1 MSDSSPTRS
10 RPKSRHSAPTERPV
24 FPVWAPPLVM
34 IAVTVTGVV
43 LAWEKGSASLAFFI
57 LFALACVI
65 CTILVEFRGL
75 FLTVVAQPIYYV
87 VGTVF
92 IGWITAGKATGGMKT
107 KLLTSAYPTVEH
119 FLWLAAAVVAS
130 IIIAIIRWRMFRSK
144 SRRRYQQE
152 TSARTRRRT
161 ADTENRETYTRARA
175 AREARQTH
183 SGHVEGAT
191 RERRDTRE
199 RDSRERD
206 GRDRDTRASRADERP
221 EEGHRRTVEELMRN
235 AEKRRA
241 ARDDRESRESHTSH
255 RRYARSPLPSSA
267 SPSRHREEPTPDR
280 RDWEDRRYSGARE
293 RGDRRDNDRGVGQ
306 SHEPERRSRSRGGRE
321 RHRLPRRTRRFPTRN
336 KKPFEDSEFQLRED
350 D

>member
-75 FLTVVAQPIYYV
+75 FFTVVAQPIYYV

-144 SRRRYQQE
+144 SQRRYQQE

-175 AREARQTH
+175 AREARQAH
-183 SGHVEGAT
+183 SKQVERDT
-191 RERRDTRE
+191 RERDTRE

-206 GRDRDTRASRADERP
+206 SRDRDTRASRADERP

-241 ARDDRESRESHTSH
+241 AREDRESRESHTSH

-267 SPSRHREEPTPDR
+267 SPSREREVYTPHRREWD
-280 RDWEDRRYSGARE
+280 DRRYSESE
-293 RGDRRDNDRGVGQ
+293 RGDRRDNDRSTGQ
-306 SHEPERRSRSRGGRE
+306 SHESERQSRSRSGRE
-321 RHRLPRRTRRFPTRN
+321 RHKLPRRTRRFPMRK